1 MTHCHPGFHP
11 FFGDAMTFDPMFRFG
26 PGGRCRK
33 FKGQHGHGCQNFA
46 RNIPLDMTETD
57 EQLVI
62 LADVPGVSKEAIN
75 IEVDK
80 NVLTINVASP
90 TEPAPTGPTAET
102 TPPADPA
109 GDTAPLAQGS
119 PDATPAEDTPKNAD
133 ATPEK
138 QASEPRV
145 ILQQRPK
152 RFAKRSVMLPEG
164 ADLARAEAKCTDGV
178 LSITIPKEELPET
191 KKRVPIV

>member
-1 MTHCHPGFHP
+1 MTHCHHGFHP
-11 FFGDAMTFDPMFRFG
+11 CSGDAMTFDPMFRFG
-26 PGGRCRK
+26 PGGRCRR
-33 FKGQHGHGCQNFA
+33 FRGQYGHGCPNFA
-46 RNIPLDMTETD
+46 RNMPLDMTETD

-80 NVLTINVASP
+80 NVLTINVAPP
-90 TEPAPTGPTAET
+90 TEPAPTGPTDY
-102 TPPADPA
+102 P
-109 GDTAPLAQGS
+109 TAMD
-119 PDATPAEDTPKNAD
+119 DATA
-133 ATPEK
+133 EK

-145 ILQQRPK
+145 ILQQRPQQ
-152 RFAKRSVMLPEG
+152 FAKRSVMLPEG

-178 LSITIPKEELPET
+178 LSITIPKEDLPEI